1 MMKNSKIP
9 EALPQKYNVIGKFSD
24 SENHRPAGNNGYCI
38 VPLQLR
44 HLLQAIASNQSQCS
58 SKFYPELDPLPRCD
72 SKNGAPPP
80 RTLPVVWSPGDPN
93 PQRVGPPY
101 ATKVESDCLP
111 KKGKKNKEMT
121 FSLFSFAIKAFV
133 VATKKG

>member
-1 MMKNSKIP
+1 MDI
-9 EALPQKYNVIGKFSD
+9 ALFPSSSD
-24 SENHRPAGNNGYCI
+24 TYCK
-38 VPLQLR
+38 PLQATKASVLVNFT
-44 HLLQAIASNQSQCS
+44 QNWTPCPDVIA
-58 SKFYPELDPLPRCD
+58 KME
-72 SKNGAPPP
+72 PPP

-101 ATKVESDCLP
+101 ATKVESESLP

-121 FSLFSFAIKAFV
+121 FSLFSFAIKAVV